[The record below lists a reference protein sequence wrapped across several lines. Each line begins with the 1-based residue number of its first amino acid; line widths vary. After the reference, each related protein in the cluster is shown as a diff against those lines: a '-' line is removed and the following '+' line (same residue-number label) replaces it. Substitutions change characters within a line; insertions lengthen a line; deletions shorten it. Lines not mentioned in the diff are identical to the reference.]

1 MHQPARLH
9 FDLFDLMLFIRVA
22 EARSLTQGAAEA
34 NISVAAASMRIKNL
48 ERALG
53 AQILNRTK
61 RGVNLTDSGRIL
73 ETHAREVLRRID
85 QLYGDL
91 REFSQDM
98 AGHVRILSNPTSL
111 EFLPA
116 AIGEF
121 LTAHPAITIDLREG
135 SSSED
140 IARAVHDG
148 ATDVGIV
155 LSRTP
160 TDGLETIPFCNDRMV
175 VATARNHPLAAK
187 RVIFFADALDFDF
200 VTLDARTYNH
210 AFITQ
215 WAAGLGR
222 TANIRA
228 QVGNFDVMCRLIESN
243 VGVGLLPGTVARRH
257 AASIAI
263 DVVDLRDEWAPRG
276 SKICVRQIKALPAA
290 ARALIEFLLTH
301 PSAQAAMD
309 PNGLALVEKLV
320 RHRDEAKS
328 PAG

>member
-1 MHQPARLH
+1 
-9 FDLFDLMLFIRVA
+9 
-22 EARSLTQGAAEA
+22 
-34 NISVAAASMRIKNL
+34 MRIKNL

-61 RGVNLTDSGRIL
+61 RGVTLTDAGRIL
-73 ETHAREVLRRID
+73 ATHAREVLRHID
-85 QLYGDL
+85 QLHGDL
-91 REFSQDM
+91 QELSQDM
-98 AGHVRILSNPTSL
+98 SGHVRLLSNPTSL

-135 SSSED
+135 SASED
-140 IARAVHDG
+140 IARAVHEG

-160 TDGLETIPFCNDRMV
+160 TDGLEAIPYCNDRMV

-187 RVIFFADALDFDF
+187 EAVYLADALDFDF

-210 AFITQ
+210 AFVLQ
-215 WAAGLGR
+215 WASGLGR
-222 TANIRA
+222 TANVRA
-228 QVGNFDVMCRLIESN
+228 QVGDFDVMCRLIEAN

-257 AASIAI
+257 AAAVAI
-263 DVVDLRDEWAPRG
+263 DVVELRDEWAPRG
-276 SKICVRQIKALPAA
+276 SKICVRQVKALPVA

-301 PSAQAAMD
+301 PSAQPAMD
-309 PNGLALVEKLV
+309 ANGLVTFEKLT
-320 RHRDEAKS
+320 RQRAEEKS

>member
-9 FDLFDLMLFIRVA
+9 FDLFDLMLFIKVA
-22 EARSLTQGAAEA
+22 EARSLTQGAVEA

-61 RGVNLTDSGRIL
+61 RGVSLTDSGRIL
-73 ETHAREVLRRID
+73 ETHAREVLQRID

-91 REFSQDM
+91 RQFSGEM
-98 AGHVRILSNPTSL
+98 SGHVRVLSNPTSL
-111 EFLPA
+111 EFVPA

-135 SSSED
+135 SASDD

-148 ATDVGIV
+148 ATDLGIV

-160 TDGLETIPFCNDRMV
+160 TDGLETIPYCNDRMV

-187 RVIFFADALDFDF
+187 APIFFADALDFDF

-210 AFITQ
+210 AFIQQ
-215 WAAGLGR
+215 WASGLGR
-222 TANIRA
+222 TPNIRA

-257 AASIAI
+257 AASVAI
-263 DVVDLRDEWAPRG
+263 DVLDLRDDWAPRG
-276 SKICVRQIKALPAA
+276 SKICVRQFRTLPVA

-301 PSAQAAMD
+301 PSTQAAMD
-309 PNGLALVEKLV
+309 ANGLALFEKLL
-320 RHRDEAKS
+320 RPRDDEKS
-328 PAG
+328 AAG